1 LNWQVR
7 PAAMG
12 ERWHQGTA
20 AAISASVQAGEGRRW
35 PGKEAMSS
43 VDTIYTVIL
52 VVLAVFIFWRL
63 RGVLGTRT
71 GNERPPSDPYSRRE
85 AAPPAAA
92 ARDNVIGLPPRGAET
107 RPPAVHQE
115 AAASAAAPGAQGLA
129 AVAAAEP
136 GFDAATFLQGAKSA
150 YETIVTAFAKGDR
163 RALRDLL
170 SREVYDGFA
179 DAISRREADGHTVET
194 SFVSLDKAEIA
205 DAEIVGKTAHV
216 SVRFASQ
223 MVTAVHD
230 REGKLIDG
238 SPDKV
243 VEVED
248 LWTFAREIGARDP
261 NWTLVATQSG

>member
-1 LNWQVR
+1 MPRR
-7 PAAMG
+7 PAPP
-12 ERWHQGTA
+12 TA
-20 AAISASVQAGEGRRW
+20 
-35 PGKEAMSS
+35 
-43 VDTIYTVIL
+43 
-52 VVLAVFIFWRL
+52 
-63 RGVLGTRT
+63 RG
-71 GNERPPSDPYSRRE
+71 S
-85 AAPPAAA
+85 APPPAPAG
-92 ARDNVIGLPPRGAET
+92 RDNVIGLPPRGAET
-107 RPPAVHQE
+107 RPPAVHQD
-115 AAASAAAPGAQGLA
+115 AAASAPAAAPEAHGLA

-230 REGKLIDG
+230 REGKLIEG

-243 VEVED
+243 VEVND
-248 LWTFAREIGARDP
+248 LWTFARDIRSRDP
-261 NWTLVATQSG
+261 NWKLIATESEN

>member
-1 LNWQVR
+1 MN
-7 PAAMG
+7 
-12 ERWHQGTA
+12 
-20 AAISASVQAGEGRRW
+20 
-35 PGKEAMSS
+35 S

-63 RGVLGTRT
+63 RAVLGTRT
-71 GNERPPSDPYSRRE
+71 GNERPPSDPYTRRE

-92 ARDNVIGLPPRGAET
+92 GRDNNIIGLPPRGAET

-115 AAASAAAPGAQGLA
+115 PAASPAAPEAHGLA
-129 AVAAAEP
+129 ALVAAEP
-136 GFDAATFLQGAKSA
+136 GFDAAAFVQGAKSA
-150 YETIVTAFAKGDR
+150 YEMVVTAFAKGDR

-179 DAISRREADGHTVET
+179 DAIARREADGHTVQT

-216 SVRFASQ
+216 TVRFASQ

-230 REGKLIDG
+230 RDGKLIDG

-248 LWTFAREIGARDP
+248 LWTFAREVGARDP